1 MYAIVGSFIQT
12 TALFTIMRRTTIF
25 ADDAMLLDLKRVSEH
40 EKKSLAQV
48 MREAFE
54 AHVARKRPQPA
65 RFAFTGK
72 YDSGRRDVAEK
83 HEELLWNK
91 RP

>member
-1 MYAIVGSFIQT
+1 MYAIVRSLNFA

-65 RFAFTGK
+65 RFSFTGK

-83 HEELLWNK
+83 HEDLLWNK
-91 RP
+91 RL